1 MPPKTPKRR
10 AEALAVAAFIER
22 LYEASGFT
30 SWGEL
35 ARAAGVSAATMSDYK
50 RGENAPSGYRLL
62 QIMAA
67 AGVPFSLA
75 REPDES
81 ETEDDL
87 LERASA
93 LLREVRRRRHHGN
106 HPPNPQRAKAVKR

>member
-67 AGVPFSLA
+67 TGVPLSL
-75 REPDES
+75 EPGES
-81 ETEDDL
+81 QTEDDL
-87 LERASA
+87 LERAA
-93 LLREVRRRRHHGN
+93 ELLREVRRRRHHGN
-106 HPPNPQRAKAVKR
+106 HPPSAPRAKAAKR